1 MPRHLPVPTHRAA
14 AHRSRGFGLLQVLL
28 MISVVAGLAAIGYL
42 QWRERSAVDS
52 SRQER
57 QALAQADQA
66 IIAFATVERR
76 LPCPDVNRDGEED
89 CGAPADQ
96 KGWLPSVTLRLAGA
110 DPGVDVG
117 QLRYLV
123 QRQGGT
129 NDLSLLTDAW
139 RPLEYGGTPANFSQM
154 RTYSQP
160 ALFTLTDLCQRIE
173 TARGTPMA
181 ATLASVNSAPARATA
196 YALAHPGINDAD
208 GNGDVFDGANDN
220 RAANANWLEDPA
232 RRPGLGPNS
241 YNDLVLERSFASL
254 LTAFHCRPLIDSIN
268 TVALGHD
275 VSVHVAAMQ
284 ADNIRF
290 ARRAVAFA
298 ALAAT
303 ITGLELV
310 LTAIEGASEIAN
322 GATHLGICV
331 GSLGIIAT
339 SCAAFPMHFAAA
351 ALAFAGV
358 MPAHIA
364 AFVLNVEAAIAANK
378 ALDIADRDAVA
389 ADFQCPKIDSDL
401 ADKMKAAFDKQK
413 TDAAADVANIKAA
426 IASKEAAL
434 VLAISEREAA
444 KKNLLDVLR
453 RNNPAYTSSSL
464 DGQIILIQDAATT
477 WADASLKFEVSKS
490 VVTQYTDE
498 IKHWNDE
505 IKKYQD
511 MQADAAGSITRL
523 NAEIA
528 ALDQQIIAQQQLIDA
543 TNPADPLMNAMKEE
557 LKRLNGVRT
566 GKNAELSLAKNG
578 GAMTSA
584 IASAVDSRDK
594 AQVKL
599 DAAILDR
606 NAKEIA
612 FNNAQADY
620 QAKIQRFVGTN
631 LNTLTYTLTGPG
643 GTVSACTQFG
653 ACAIQVNAIDIRDA
667 LIRLFGSAYGTA
679 PSTTASFLA
688 ADRLQ
693 REINALKDRLAKAE
707 AWQAEIIA
715 QADKMKNLVDN
726 PASCTFTRT
735 GGVNPMAPS
744 HADNILYRVDQKG
757 GTR

>member
-1 MPRHLPVPTHRAA
+1 
-14 AHRSRGFGLLQVLL
+14 

-181 ATLASVNSAPARATA
+181 ATLASVNSAPARVTA

-364 AFVLNVEAAIAANK
+364 AFVLNVEAAITANK

-528 ALDQQIIAQQQLIDA
+528 VLDQQIIAQQQLIDA

-566 GKNAELSLAKNG
+566 GKNAELSLAQNG

>member
-1 MPRHLPVPTHRAA
+1 M
-14 AHRSRGFGLLQVLL
+14 
-28 MISVVAGLAAIGYL
+28 
-42 QWRERSAVDS
+42 DS

-66 IIAFATVERR
+66 IIAYATVARR
-76 LPCPDVNRDGEED
+76 LPCPDVDRDGVQD

-96 KGWLPSVTLRLAGA
+96 KGWLPTVDLRLAGA
-110 DPGVDVG
+110 DPGVDAG
-117 QLRYLV
+117 QLRYMV
-123 QRQGGT
+123 QRQAGT

-139 RPLEYGGTPANFSQM
+139 RPLAYGGTPASFSTM
-154 RTYSQP
+154 RTYGQP
-160 ALFTLTDLCQRIE
+160 DLFTLTDLCQRIE
-173 TARGTPMA
+173 AARA
-181 ATLASVNSAPARATA
+181 APLNGALASVNSTPVRATA

-208 GNGDVFDGANDN
+208 GNGDLFDGANDSQTAHLN
-220 RAANANWLEDPA
+220 RMEDPA

-254 LTAFHCRPLIDSIN
+254 LAAFHCRPLIDSIN

-364 AFVLNVEAAIAANK
+364 AFVLNVEAAITANR
-378 ALDIADRDAVA
+378 ALDIADRNAVA

-401 ADKMKAAFDKQK
+401 ADKMKASFDKQK
-413 TDAAADVANIKAA
+413 SDAAKDVANIKAE
-426 IASKEAAL
+426 IASKQKALEGAIIERDEA
-434 VLAISEREAA
+434 I
-444 KKNLLDVLR
+444 KNLTDVIR

-464 DGQIILIQDAATT
+464 DDQITLIQEAATK
-477 WADASLKFEVSKS
+477 WADASLKFEVSES
-490 VVTQYTDE
+490 VVTQYTNE
-498 IKHWNDE
+498 ITRWNVE

-511 MQADAAGSITRL
+511 MKKDAAGSITRL
-523 NAEIA
+523 TAEIA
-528 ALDQQIIAQQQLIDA
+528 VLDQQIIDQQRLIDA
-543 TNPADPLMNAMKEE
+543 TNPADPIMDSLKEE

-566 GKNAELSLAKNG
+566 GKNAELSLAQNG
-578 GAMTSA
+578 GAMTAA
-584 IASAVDSRDK
+584 IASAAESRGK
-594 AQVKL
+594 AEVKL
-599 DAAILDR
+599 DAATIDR
-606 NAKEIA
+606 DAKEII

-620 QAKIQRFVGTN
+620 QAKIQVFLGAN

-653 ACAIQVNAIDIRDA
+653 ACTVQVSAIDIRDA

-679 PSTTASFLA
+679 PSTTASYLR
-688 ADRLQ
+688 ADRLE
-693 REINALKDRLAKAE
+693 REIEALKDRQAKAE
-707 AWQAEIIA
+707 QWQAEIIA

-726 PASCTFTRT
+726 PASCAFQRT
-735 GGVNPMAPS
+735 MGVNPMAPS
-744 HADNILYRVDQKG
+744 HAENVLYRVDQKG

>member
-1 MPRHLPVPTHRAA
+1 
-14 AHRSRGFGLLQVLL
+14 